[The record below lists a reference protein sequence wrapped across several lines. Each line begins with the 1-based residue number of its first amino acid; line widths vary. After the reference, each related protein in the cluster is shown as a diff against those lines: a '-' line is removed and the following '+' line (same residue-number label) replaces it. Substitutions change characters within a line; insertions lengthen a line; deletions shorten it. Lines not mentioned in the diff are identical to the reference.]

1 LLHDSGRPLIE
12 FSVYSADLAN
22 YFLPTSSNSIYKIND
37 TLLLKSFGNPE
48 GWTFLGFTVI
58 FLAIIALIKID
69 KKEKII
75 WIISGSILG
84 LISLGPFLRV
94 FGIYTGIPLPVYFIY
109 DFPGFEV
116 FRAVGRAGLFVNF
129 VVAILAANGINEIF
143 KTISNSRRKK
153 ILVIIIIGFLVMLES
168 LIIPF
173 PTFALEE
180 PSPLYHEIYSDSR
193 DMVLLEAPIG
203 LRLLKEQPIPDVL
216 LINYHLTSQLVHEK
230 PIYSGFEMRATS
242 DNSNSNYVRTY
253 FLNYF
258 ILDQPVQDIVKQDL
272 KKVGIS
278 LFNYFNIKY
287 VIIYENSSIYKKMVD
302 PNLTNEWINQTRLLL
317 FDIFSKPPDYIDDK
331 IFSYKIPESNSTIP
345 FLVLGDGWSSFR
357 NDVRT
362 TSDQAE
368 IKIINPTDE
377 TSEINLEIDASSLVP
392 NKVTLLFN
400 NQIISKFEM
409 DENFTYSIS
418 TGILKLNPNENI
430 LKIVVENLVIPYHII
445 DGKILHVTHAMD
457 YVNNPIGL
465 VVHKINTSSNTEDFI
480 INKIESDP
488 HKQRILTEI
497 EINKLFNIHLKRNV
511 LVGEELENL
520 SNNVL
525 NGNMNLTD
533 VENYLKQTYEYIV
546 IN

>member
-1 LLHDSGRPLIE
+1 
-12 FSVYSADLAN
+12 
-22 YFLPTSSNSIYKIND
+22 
-37 TLLLKSFGNPE
+37 
-48 GWTFLGFTVI
+48 
-58 FLAIIALIKID
+58 
-69 KKEKII
+69 
-75 WIISGSILG
+75 
-84 LISLGPFLRV
+84 
-94 FGIYTGIPLPVYFIY
+94 
-109 DFPGFEV
+109 
-116 FRAVGRAGLFVNF
+116 
-129 VVAILAANGINEIF
+129 
-143 KTISNSRRKK
+143 
-153 ILVIIIIGFLVMLES
+153 
-168 LIIPF
+168 
-173 PTFALEE
+173 
-180 PSPLYHEIYSDSR
+180 
-193 DMVLLEAPIG
+193 
-203 LRLLKEQPIPDVL
+203 
-216 LINYHLTSQLVHEK
+216 
-230 PIYSGFEMRATS
+230 
-242 DNSNSNYVRTY
+242 
-253 FLNYF
+253 
-258 ILDQPVQDIVKQDL
+258 
-272 KKVGIS
+272 
-278 LFNYFNIKY
+278 
-287 VIIYENSSIYKKMVD
+287 MVD

-345 FLVLGDGWSSFR
+345 FLVLGDEWSSFR

-445 DGKILHVTHAMD
+445 DSKILHVTHAMD

-511 LVGEELENL
+511 IVGEELENL